1 MAGGDEIHCKL
12 PKNYSQTIIQKLDV
26 GLVQPSKNSLIH
38 RVAYIEGNGQ
48 SFLHLNH
55 ISTPLVK
62 TYDLDAVHPLKPSE
76 NKCMGLHTKLHS
88 QTFEGNHCMSI
99 ITSAN
104 LHLSIITQEVRW
116 APSLL
121 LTIFPSFEGNKLCYH
136 NFLSIIT
143 QKVLN
148 HPLQNESPLFYM
160 RDIALV
166 VFSSKVL
173 LNLLNSINKMIS
185 EN

>member
-12 PKNYSQTIIQKLDV
+12 PKNYLQTIKQKLDV

-48 SFLHLNH
+48 SLLHLNH

-62 TYDLDAVHPLKPSE
+62 TYDLDAVQPLKGTIVSVPPP
-76 NKCMGLHTKLHS
+76 L
-88 QTFEGNHCMSI
+88 
-99 ITSAN
+99 N
-104 LHLSIITQEVRW
+104 LTQH
-116 APSLL
+116 
-121 LTIFPSFEGNKLCYH
+121 KLCYH

-143 QKVLN
+143 QEVLN
-148 HPLQNESPLFYM
+148 HPLQNESPLFHM
-160 RDIALV
+160 RDIAQV